1 MDASSFVPW
10 IHLSASCLKGT
21 GLGLLNG
28 GSIVALDAASS
39 SGEAPHTTVFFFFF
53 SLKFP
58 EILEANLIRARAGG
72 SDREGG
78 EGKENAFRRNVSST
92 SRW

>member
-39 SGEAPHTTVFFFFF
+39 SGRGSSHNSFFFF